1 MVECELIDYSERPE
15 SLIMLFKY
23 PAVTVNDIAA
33 IKDILPDQWAQ
44 VRAGDDLSI
53 YVVDN
58 RTEGVKGLLTVW
70 HGKEKAC
77 IDMGD
82 GNVWG
87 DWQEDAKLI
96 VTEEYEEAKDD
107 DGMDI
112 MGRIAY
118 NSHGMRGI
126 YSRRRF
132 FTLYDHGMDAA
143 AVK

>member
-58 RTEGVKGLLTVW
+58 RTEGVGRVRGSEGRRWYGYNGKNSLQQPW
-70 HGKEKAC
+70 HARH
-77 IDMGD
+77 I
-82 GNVWG
+82 
-87 DWQEDAKLI
+87 
-96 VTEEYEEAKDD
+96 
-107 DGMDI
+107 
-112 MGRIAY
+112 
-118 NSHGMRGI
+118 
-126 YSRRRF
+126 
-132 FTLYDHGMDAA
+132 FTQKVLHL
-143 AVK
+143 V